1 MPFSPGAAVVVLSI
15 NRRAEVESELRP
27 GAYVVRV
34 GSLRMTVAES
44 GLRPA
49 TTRRARTAPAPAAP
63 GADDDSPEFAPLDL
77 HGLSV
82 ADARNKVAGYI
93 SRALVAGVS
102 RVEIVHGIGTGALKA
117 AVKADLSRIGA
128 VRKVSPHPGNPGV
141 LVVTF

>member
-1 MPFSPGAAVVVLSI
+1 MPFPPGATVVVLSI
-15 NRRAEVESELRP
+15 NRRAEVEGEVRP
-27 GAYVVRV
+27 GMYAVRV
-34 GSLRMTVAES
+34 GALRMTVAES

-49 TTRRARTAPAPAAP
+49 TTRRAAKAPI
-63 GADDDSPEFAPLDL
+63 ADGPPDEAGPEFAPLDL

-82 ADARNKVAGYI
+82 ADARNRVAGYI
-93 SRALVAGVS
+93 SRALVAGAS

-117 AVKADLSRIGA
+117 AVKADLSRIAA